1 MHMRTRRLPAALLLG
16 AAIASLVVAST
27 GAIDARAAWAKGAAL
42 PGLKSGRIWSLAS
55 SPKTAGLVVAG
66 TDHGVYVSSDSGA
79 HWAAGGLPATLR
91 VWVVGFDV
99 RDPSRLF
106 AGTDGSGVFL
116 STDSGTTWT
125 AESSGLSDRTVRSL
139 AFGSDGVAAG
149 TNHGVALSPDG
160 TAWHDGGLDQYSI
173 SSLAIAANSPSL
185 VLVAATDRGDLSNG
199 YLFRFG
205 SPSASWQAL
214 QSGLPSA
221 AVVTSVAAGPLT
233 SSVTK
238 RPLVVTTSKGTFR
251 SGDSGATWTA
261 STGVPENLTLT
272 TAVISPLDPSLVY
285 AGADQGGSNGGDL
298 LRSTDGG
305 SSFTAA
311 DAGLPTSTREVEALA
326 VEQVTPPV
334 VVAALDPTSGGTV
347 YSETDSTA
355 PAPPPLVAEGPGQ
368 PIPSTLPT
376 AVPTPRSSAS
386 APVAAPT
393 PASSSGIGQF
403 LGNAFHWPVPLVFEV
418 LLVLSIAYLG
428 LRWRQRYYVEG
439 PP

>member
-16 AAIASLVVAST
+16 AAIASLAVAST
-27 GAIDARAAWAKGAAL
+27 GAIDGRAAWARGSAL
-42 PGLKSGRIWSLAS
+42 PGLAKGRIWSLAS
-55 SPKTAGLVVAG
+55 SPKTAGLIAAG
-66 TDHGVYVSSDSGA
+66 TDQGVYVSTDAGA
-79 HWAAGGLPATLR
+79 HWAASGLASTR
-91 VWVVGFDV
+91 VWAVGFDV
-99 RDPSRLF
+99 RDPARLF
-106 AGTDGSGVFL
+106 AGTDGGGMFL
-116 STDSGTTWT
+116 STDSGATWT
-125 AESSGLSDRTVRSL
+125 PESTGLTDRTVRSL
-139 AFGSDGVAAG
+139 AFGTDGIAAG

-160 TAWHDGGLDQYSI
+160 TTWHDGGLDQYSI

-199 YLFRFG
+199 YLFRLG
-205 SPSASWQAL
+205 PSGTSWQAL

-233 SSVTK
+233 NSVTK
-238 RPLVVTTSKGTFR
+238 RPLVVTTSKGPFR

-305 SSFTAA
+305 ASFTVA
-311 DAGLPTSTREVEALA
+311 DAGLPTDTREVEALA

-334 VVAALDPTSGGTV
+334 VLAALDPASGGQV
-347 YSETDSTA
+347 YTQTDTSA
-355 PAPPPLVAEGPGQ
+355 PAPPALVPEAAGQ
-368 PIPSTLPT
+368 PIPSTLGTPVPT
-376 AVPTPRSSAS
+376 ARVS
-386 APVAAPT
+386 APAGASAPT
-393 PASSSGIGQF
+393 PAPPSALGQF
-403 LGNAFHWPVPLVFEV
+403 VGSAFHWPVPLVFEV
-418 LLVLSIAYLG
+418 LLVLAIAYLG
-428 LRWRQRYYVEG
+428 VRWRQRYYVEG

>member
-1 MHMRTRRLPAALLLG
+1 MHMRTRRIPAALLLG

-27 GAIDARAAWAKGAAL
+27 GAIDGRAAWAKGSSL
-42 PGLKSGRIWSLAS
+42 PGLSSGRIWSLAS
-55 SPKTAGLVVAG
+55 SPKTAGMVVAG
-66 TDHGVYVSSDSGA
+66 TDHGVYVSTDAGA
-79 HWAAGGLPATLR
+79 NWRASGLPPMR
-91 VWVVGFDV
+91 VWTVGFDV
-99 RDPSRLF
+99 RDPSHLF
-106 AGTDGSGVFL
+106 AGTDGDGVFL
-116 STDSGTTWT
+116 SKDSGTTWT
-125 AESSGLSDRTVRSL
+125 PESAGLADKTVRTL
-139 AFGSDGVAAG
+139 AFGLDGVAAG

-173 SSLAIAANSPSL
+173 SSLAVAANSPTL

-205 SPSASWQAL
+205 ASGSSWQAL

-233 SSVTK
+233 NSVTK

-272 TAVISPLDPSLVY
+272 TVVISPLDPSLVY

-298 LRSTDGG
+298 LRSTDSGM
-305 SSFTAA
+305 SFTVA
-311 DAGLPTSTREVEALA
+311 DAGLPPNTRQVEALA

-334 VVAALDPTSGGTV
+334 VVAGLDPASGGQV
-347 YSETDSTA
+347 YTETDTTA
-355 PAPPPLVAEGPGQ
+355 PAPPALVAEAPGQ
-368 PIPSTLPT
+368 AIPSTLATAAPT
-376 AVPTPRSSAS
+376 ARATVK
-386 APVAAPT
+386 APVASPT
-393 PASSSGIGQF
+393 PAPPSAVGQF
-403 LGNAFHWPVPLVFEV
+403 FGSAFHWPVPLVFEV
-418 LLVLSIAYLG
+418 LLVLAIAYLG
-428 LRWRQRYYVEG
+428 VRWRQRYYVEG

>member
-1 MHMRTRRLPAALLLG
+1 MG
-16 AAIASLVVAST
+16 EGS
-27 GAIDARAAWAKGAAL
+27 AL
-42 PGLKSGRIWSLAS
+42 PGLSSGRIWSLAS
-55 SPKTAGLVVAG
+55 SPRTAGLVVAG
-66 TDHGVYVSSDSGA
+66 TDHGVYVSNDFGG
-79 HWAAGGLPATLR
+79 HWAAGGLAAMR
-91 VWVVGFDV
+91 VWTVGFDV

-116 STDSGTTWT
+116 STDLGSTWT
-125 AESSGLSDRTVRSL
+125 ASSSGLTDRTVRTL

-149 TNHGVALSPDG
+149 TDHGVSLSPDG

-205 SPSASWQAL
+205 ASGTSWQAL

-221 AVVTSVAAGPLT
+221 AVVTSVAAGPLS

-305 SSFTAA
+305 SSFSVA
-311 DAGLPTSTREVEALA
+311 DAGLPSDKREVEALA

-334 VVAALDPTSGGTV
+334 VVAALDPSSGGVV
-347 YSETDSTA
+347 YAQTDTTA
-355 PAPPPLVAEGPGQ
+355 PAPPPLVAEAPGQ
-368 PIPSTLPT
+368 PIPSTLATPVPT
-376 AVPTPRSSAS
+376 ARPSAT
-386 APVAAPT
+386 AGAVAPT
-393 PASSSGIGQF
+393 PASPSGVGQF
-403 LGNAFHWPVPLVFEV
+403 LGSAFHWPVPLVFEV
-418 LLVLSIAYLG
+418 LLVLAIAYLG
-428 LRWRQRYYVEG
+428 VRWRQRYYVEG

>member
-16 AAIASLVVAST
+16 AAIASVALACA
-27 GAIDARAAWAKGAAL
+27 GAVDGRAAWTRGSAL
-42 PGLKSGRIWSLAS
+42 AGLGTGRIWSLAS
-55 SPKTAGLVVAG
+55 SPKTAGQVVAG
-66 TDHGVYVSSDSGA
+66 TDHGVYVSGDSGA
-79 HWAAGGLPATLR
+79 HWASAGLASTR
-91 VWVVGFDV
+91 VWTVGFDV

-106 AGTDGSGVFL
+106 AGTDGSGVYL
-116 STDSGTTWT
+116 STDTGATWT
-125 AESSGLSDRTVRSL
+125 AESTGLPDRTVRSL

-185 VLVAATDRGDLSNG
+185 VLVAATDRGNLANG

-205 SPSASWQAL
+205 TSGSSWQAL

-221 AVVTSVAAGPLT
+221 AVVTCVAAGPL
-233 SSVTK
+233 SNSVTK

-251 SGDSGATWTA
+251 SGDGGATWTA

-272 TAVISPLDPSLVY
+272 TTVISPLDPSLVY

-305 SSFTAA
+305 SSFTVA
-311 DAGLPTSTREVEALA
+311 DSGLPTDTRQVEALA

-334 VVAALDPTSGGTV
+334 VVAALDPASGGQV
-347 YSETDSTA
+347 YSETDTTA
-355 PAPPPLVAEGPGQ
+355 PVPPVLVPEAAGQ

-376 AVPTPRSSAS
+376 PVPTAHAS
-386 APVAAPT
+386 ATPRPAAAAPAT
-393 PASSSGIGQF
+393 PSALGQF
-403 LGNAFHWPVPLVFEV
+403 LGSAFHWPVPLVFEV
-418 LLVLSIAYLG
+418 LLVLAIAYLG
-428 LRWRQRYYVEG
+428 VRWRQRYYVEG